1 MQPSVDYM
9 NRGRLRT
16 VELFRK
22 RGGFGFTLSSQGPCV
37 LRCILA
43 GSTAHKAGL
52 KQGDELIEVN
62 GVSVEQTT
70 HEDVV
75 NLISSSPDGVVRLV
89 VRKPAQLQRQASKDA
104 ETNLNSSEETFAKDP
119 ILNRVDKVVEELKS
133 GQLLTGPSLRRTLSN
148 GKFVSEEDVVS
159 DEELKAS
166 FCESM
171 RSESSIAES
180 SPAHSYSSSR
190 HSSEGDI
197 ASISS
202 SPKLSRVL
210 YPKMTPLKSQTQG
223 NIDFGPELRSIVG
236 YLGSIEL
243 PASSSLPSASLAAI
257 RNCVRRLRAQQKVHV
272 FFLMEI
278 SLVGIKLVDN
288 QRNAIVTYPLR
299 SLAFT
304 GLCSDDNKVFG
315 IVTRKSSEGIARTE
329 FDSRWNPK
337 NDHKIDSQSTVNC
350 SCHVFSVNPDFS
362 PHEAH
367 RHIAEKY
374 GIHCS
379 SVDGDDGC
387 VEFPKSSCRILET
400 ITSMFKERNS
410 ELSGAIS
417 DGELFT
423 RSEQQSSV
431 LYRRS
436 QSEMSPRQCYPDDVE
451 TNFFNRQEV
460 NELQQVGQES
470 PRSLAKWP
478 KKDSK
483 PLKIEELHGR
493 VAGQSYS
500 PERNDSGIGSDGYP
514 QNDAEAV
521 TNFGAGRLMLP
532 VVNVSSFHSR
542 ESSADSQFSL
552 ESHQGLNV
560 TAGGV
565 SVTGILRKP
574 QSSLEREHMR
584 IMDRSGSNSQEVSN
598 G

>member
-1 MQPSVDYM
+1 MQPSVDYL

-22 RGGFGFTLSSQGPCV
+22 RGGGFGFTLSSQGPCV

-62 GVSVEQTT
+62 GGSVEQAT
-70 HEDVV
+70 HEDVA

-104 ETNLNSSEETFAKDP
+104 EMNLNNSEETFAKDP

-133 GQLLTGPSLRRTLSN
+133 GQLLTGPSSPRTLSN

-159 DEELKAS
+159 DEDLKAS

-171 RSESSIAES
+171 RSESSVAES
-180 SPAHSYSSSR
+180 SPAYSYSSSR

-210 YPKMTPLKSQTQG
+210 YPKMTPLKSQIQA
-223 NIDFGPELRSIVG
+223 NIDFGPDLRSIVG

-315 IVTRKSSEGIARTE
+315 IVTRKSSEGAAGSE
-329 FDSRWNPK
+329 FDSR
-337 NDHKIDSQSTVNC
+337 NDHKIDAQSTVNC

-374 GIHCS
+374 GIQCS
-379 SVDGDDGC
+379 SIDGDGC
-387 VEFPKSSCRILET
+387 VEFPKSSSRILEA

-436 QSEMSPRQCYPDDVE
+436 QSEMLPRQHYQDDGE
-451 TNFFNRQEV
+451 TNFFNRQDV
-460 NELQQVGQES
+460 SELQQEDQES
-470 PRSLAKWP
+470 PHFLAKWP
-478 KKDSK
+478 RKESK
-483 PLKIEELHGR
+483 PFKIEELHGKL
-493 VAGQSYS
+493 AGQSYS
-500 PERNDSGIGSDGYP
+500 PERNDSGIGSDCYQ
-514 QNDAEAV
+514 QNDAEGV
-521 TNFGAGRLMLP
+521 TNFGAGRPTLP

-552 ESHQGLNV
+552 ESHHGSNV
-560 TAGGV
+560 TVGGV

-574 QSSLEREHMR
+574 QSILEREHMR
-584 IMDRSGSNSQEVSN
+584 TMDRSGSNSQEVSN
-598 G
+598 S